1 MTMIQGIDPQR
12 PPSGPGCVECE
23 RDGGWWFHLRRCAE
37 CGHVGC
43 CDDSLGQH
51 ATAHAGQT
59 GHPIIQSY
67 EPGEDWF
74 WDYRTEQMIDGP
86 ELAPPR
92 SHPAEQSTPG
102 PEARVPADWREQLQ
116 RARAS
121 RDGRSG

>member
-1 MTMIQGIDPQR
+1 MIQGIDTRR

-23 RDGGWWFHLRRCAE
+23 RDGSWWFHLRRCTE

-51 ATAHAGQT
+51 ASAHAEES
-59 GHPIIQSY
+59 GHRFIQSY

-74 WDYRTEQMIDGP
+74 WDYRTAQMVDGP

-92 SHPAEQSTPG
+92 SHPAEQTVPG
-102 PEARVPADWREQLQ
+102 PRERVPADWQDQLL
-116 RARAS
+116 RARSERA
-121 RDGRSG
+121 GRSG